1 MSYIDRLVGLVLLL
15 YDGKGVLENKNREIA
30 VLTKQLN
37 TARDQ
42 VAALKSSVTNLT
54 NEKVRPSQ
62 SSRVKCCSIK
72 YIITRQLQR
81 EQPCK
86 KKDRFLKE
94 RSSAKKHINLYSKL
108 RELQKQIEEMQ
119 KRVEFKS
126 SLERSFDSLQ
136 VRCAMCT
143 A

>member
-1 MSYIDRLVGLVLLL
+1 MFRYIDRLVGLVLLL

-81 EQPCK
+81 EQPSK

-94 RSSAKKHINLYSKL
+94 RSSAKNI
-108 RELQKQIEEMQ
+108 
-119 KRVEFKS
+119 
-126 SLERSFDSLQ
+126 
-136 VRCAMCT
+136 
-143 A
+143 